1 MVSTSP
7 ATPSPLAGKTA
18 LITGASG
25 ALGSDVARSL
35 VNRGVRVALVARSTD
50 TLEKL
55 AHDLGGP
62 EHALPISAN
71 VRNLSSITTAAKAAA
86 DHFGGIDIVVAGA
99 GMATTKYV
107 DAYPG
112 DTFADD
118 IDTNLVGVWRTFKA
132 TLPFVTAARGHLCAI
147 SSMAAYVHL
156 PGLSAYS
163 ASKAGVVA
171 LCDSLRLELKG
182 TGVSV
187 GTVNPTFFDSA
198 IGDALETDPDLMDAT
213 GGFTGPFSPLKKRDL
228 VVDAVVA
235 SIEKRSRTM
244 VLPRMYQ
251 VASLIP
257 GAVQA
262 TLDHAVRW
270 NLQRARKRAP
280 R

>member
-1 MVSTSP
+1 M
-7 ATPSPLAGKTA
+7 
-18 LITGASG
+18 
-25 ALGSDVARSL
+25 
-35 VNRGVRVALVARSTD
+35 
-50 TLEKL
+50 
-55 AHDLGGP
+55 
-62 EHALPISAN
+62 
-71 VRNLSSITTAAKAAA
+71 
-86 DHFGGIDIVVAGA
+86 
-99 GMATTKYV
+99 
-107 DAYPG
+107 
-112 DTFADD
+112 
-118 IDTNLVGVWRTFKA
+118 
-132 TLPFVTAARGHLCAI
+132 
-147 SSMAAYVHL
+147 
-156 PGLSAYS
+156 
-163 ASKAGVVA
+163 
-171 LCDSLRLELKG
+171 CDSLRLELKG